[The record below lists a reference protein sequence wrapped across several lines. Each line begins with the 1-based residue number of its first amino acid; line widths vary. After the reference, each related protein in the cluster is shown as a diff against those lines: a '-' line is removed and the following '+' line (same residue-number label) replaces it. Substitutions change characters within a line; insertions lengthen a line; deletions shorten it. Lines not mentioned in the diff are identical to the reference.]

1 MFDLG
6 HVFEMRGVGNV
17 EALHAV
23 CMAPLLEMLLE
34 GTSTPIAC
42 AATNLTLKF
51 LAQTMQL
58 VKPVRYRLAVP
69 AHRQILRIVFQP
81 ILFI

>member
-1 MFDLG
+1 MFDLC

-17 EALHAV
+17 EALHTV
-23 CMAPLLEMLLE
+23 CMAPLLEMLLK

-42 AATNLTLKF
+42 ASTNLTLKF

-58 VKPVRYRLAVP
+58 VKPVRDRLTIP
-69 AHRQILRIVFQP
+69 AHWQILRVVFKP